1 VAGDPKAQLE
11 QLKAMGV
18 QGFIHIRTDA
28 IAALTEWE
36 MRLGLLGEKK

>member
-1 VAGDPKAQLE
+1 
-11 QLKAMGV
+11 MGV